1 MDKENRNLISNFNKG
16 WTLRNAENDS
26 VTDVIA
32 TDALPSENKAILTLS
47 KDKPVLQKY
56 EFTADISDKGAYRF
70 CVEYSV
76 SGARSQLAAYGLIT
90 LLDSAGNGKRRLYM
104 KRNGKYLELTFVSE
118 EECQARIE
126 LGMKQAGSVIWS
138 NPVLNQCEMPKARNV
153 KIASVHMDVIRSST
167 YENNLKRIENGVCEA
182 AANGADVVLF
192 PETIADRATEMPEDK
207 VFEPI
212 SGTLCSFMKELA
224 EKNKCYIIF
233 TYHETDENGL
243 KHNTAILIDRQGEI
257 AGRYVKTHQALVE
270 YERGMVPGDLYP
282 VFDTDFGRIGI
293 LICWDAYFAEPAHEL
308 SMQGAEILFVST
320 AGNPTYRHIARAK
333 ENGVYVAVACAGQQ
347 DDSGIHPTKIIS
359 PSGRILSHTDED
371 GGLAFAEIDLN
382 KNDYIYWLSVGDAN
396 TNPRE
401 VYSNEYRDDI
411 I

>member
-1 MDKENRNLISNFNKG
+1 MDTENRNLISNFSNG
-16 WTLRNAENDS
+16 WTLLHAENDS
-26 VTDVIA
+26 ATDVIA
-32 TDALPSENKAILTLS
+32 TDASGNKAILTLS
-47 KDKPVLQKY
+47 KDRPVLQKY

-76 SGARSQLAAYGLIT
+76 SGAKSQLAAYGLIS
-90 LLDSAGNGKRRLYM
+90 LLDSAGNVKRRLYM
-104 KRNGKYLELTFVSE
+104 ERNDKCLALAFVSD

-126 LGMKQAGSVIWS
+126 LGMKQAGSVVWS
-138 NPVLNQCEMPKARNV
+138 RPTLVKCEMPKERKV
-153 KIASVHMDVIRSST
+153 KIASVHMNVIGCSS
-167 YENNLKRIENGVCEA
+167 YENNLKRIEAGVCNA
-182 AANGADVVLF
+182 AREGADIVLF
-192 PETIADRATEMPEDK
+192 PETIADRATGMPEDK

-224 EKNKCYIIF
+224 AKNRCYIIF
-233 TYHETDENGL
+233 TYHETDEKGL
-243 KHNTAILIDRQGEI
+243 KHNTAILIDRRGEI

-270 YERGMVPGDLYP
+270 FERGMVPGNTYP

-308 SMQGAEILFVST
+308 SMQRAEILFVST

-333 ENGVYVAVACAGQQ
+333 ENGVYVAVACAGQE

-359 PSGRILSHTDED
+359 PSGRILSHTNED
-371 GGLAFAEIDLN
+371 GGLAFAQIDLN